1 MLADARL
8 GCAEPGLC
16 VRPEQAVWDDDGLD
30 GLLLPCGE
38 VFDEPD
44 HRDLSGGHNGLFD
57 LLLPKEAGPKRKR
70 ADDAKR
76 VAHFSE
82 AERIVRLIQQ
92 AIEVK
97 LYKAGRIARTTY
109 ERLVPAQPSGSP
121 AEHLREGRATWHI
134 SPSAVWRALLG
145 GREGVEAITDL
156 HENDVRAALGVEC
169 VPSLLKVWLAKE
181 LRAGVS
187 HVLGRGLHL
196 AELQRSRRI
205 TFFAVLPESASY
217 FDQRGEAHGALSL
230 TQDLVTHRADGTECG
245 GVLRGVVDLTAA
257 DDEAVSFV
265 VVPRASESELLS
277 AEQVAAAADDAAQP
291 LRATG
296 SRAGRR
302 GAAEAERIVRLI
314 QQAMEVKLYKAG
326 RIARTTYERLVPA
339 QPSGSPAEHLREG
352 RATWHISPSA
362 VWRALLGGREG
373 VEAITDLHENDV
385 RAALGVEC
393 VPSLLKVWLAKE
405 LRAGVSHVLGRG
417 LHLAELQRSRRITFF
432 AVLPESASY
441 FDQRGEAHGAL
452 SLTQDL
458 VTHRADGTECGGV
471 LRGVVDLTAADDEAV
486 SFVVVPRAS
495 ESELLSAEQVAAAA
509 DDAAQPLRAT
519 GSRALRRGAAEADF
533 VVVPCASESEL
544 HAPACAAIAI
554 AATATAAAASAY
566 STHQCSGSNQ
576 LLQQQQQ
583 QQQQQQHHVQ
593 QQQQQQ
599 QQQQALQALH
609 VARQSLRVASTEFE
623 IFQVCGTLATA
634 LVVTRVTSGAHSGGI
649 KAVHAVLLKLERPGM
664 SDKEACTSTGAS
676 MSTFCAWR
684 KRVQHVQLGLP
695 PAQ

>member
-92 AIEVK
+92 AMEVK

-156 HENDVRAALGVEC
+156 HENDARAALGVEC

-217 FDQRGEAHGALSL
+217 FDQRGEGHGALSL

-291 LRATG
+291 LRA
-296 SRAGRR
+296 R
-302 GAAEAERIVRLI
+302 
-314 QQAMEVKLYKAG
+314 
-326 RIARTTYERLVPA
+326 
-339 QPSGSPAEHLREG
+339 
-352 RATWHISPSA
+352 
-362 VWRALLGGREG
+362 
-373 VEAITDLHENDV
+373 
-385 RAALGVEC
+385 
-393 VPSLLKVWLAKE
+393 
-405 LRAGVSHVLGRG
+405 
-417 LHLAELQRSRRITFF
+417 
-432 AVLPESASY
+432 
-441 FDQRGEAHGAL
+441 
-452 SLTQDL
+452 
-458 VTHRADGTECGGV
+458 
-471 LRGVVDLTAADDEAV
+471 
-486 SFVVVPRAS
+486 
-495 ESELLSAEQVAAAA
+495 
-509 DDAAQPLRAT
+509 

-593 QQQQQQ
+593 QQQQQQQQLQLQQLLQHQQQQ